1 MSTGSYRDAPAG
13 PASPPSAARHDHRR
27 ALGRL
32 GEDLAAAH
40 LRREGFSLL
49 ARNARTRFGEI
60 DLIAFDGSTIVFA
73 EVKCRRMSAARVT
86 GGCWQPLA
94 GLGPRKRTRLRRLA
108 TAWLTDTDSRPTSE
122 LIRFD
127 AIGVTV
133 DGRDQVLELEHL
145 EGAW

>member
-1 MSTGSYRDAPAG
+1 MSPADVG
-13 PASPPSAARHDHRR
+13 NR
-27 ALGRL
+27 
-32 GEDLAAAH
+32 
-40 LRREGFSLL
+40 
-49 ARNARTRFGEI
+49 
-60 DLIAFDGSTIVFA
+60 
-73 EVKCRRMSAARVT
+73 C
-86 GGCWQPLA
+86 A

-133 DGRDQVLELEHL
+133 DGREQVLGLEHL